1 MLTRRHAFIILL
13 IFAQLRVSA
22 QPITSESRLKAAY
35 VSKFPEFVEWPS
47 AVWSERTTVDL
58 CIAHPNPFGSELAS
72 MVSGETLNG
81 RAYRVRQVGLS
92 DPVDRCHVLYVH
104 AHAASRVA
112 LLRKVAAL
120 PILTVGDS
128 ADLESSTIVTLR
140 IVDGRVR
147 FIVSMAAAE
156 RAGLRISSQLLRLA
170 LDVRGSA

>member
-1 MLTRRHAFIILL
+1 M
-13 IFAQLRVSA
+13 
-22 QPITSESRLKAAY
+22 
-35 VSKFPEFVEWPS
+35 
-47 AVWSERTTVDL
+47 
-58 CIAHPNPFGSELAS
+58 C
-72 MVSGETLNG
+72 
-81 RAYRVRQVGLS
+81 
-92 DPVDRCHVLYVH
+92 YVH

-112 LLRKVAAL
+112 LLRKVASL
-120 PILTVGDS
+120 PVLTVGDS